1 MALSQE
7 GEKMNRFE
15 KLLVSRGFDLAKLQ
29 NDTTVYKVTN
39 LDQAAALI
47 QKAVAEHRHIH
58 VVADYDCDGVMSGCN
73 LYLILSEMG
82 ADFTIRFPKKMSE
95 GYGISEKI
103 VDEIPNGSLVITID
117 NGIAAIEA
125 IDLANSRDM
134 EVIVLDH
141 HQIRGDGLLPNA
153 ACIVDPH
160 IYKEETEFEHY
171 CGAGIGHMLAKELH
185 LSEEVVNQT
194 MVLAAIATIQD
205 VVPLIDNNRN
215 IVKHGLQMLNA
226 KQVDLPGI
234 YSLCG
239 ALKLIPT
246 VDVKSCIT
254 EEDIAFQIGPC
265 VNAAGRMLDDG
276 ACIAFEHLIHYDIYG
291 EDGIRELVE
300 WNKKRKEETVKQ
312 QNILDIAA
320 DAVLSKSPKTTCMVL
335 YAPGLH
341 EGIIGINA
349 AKVVEKYNMPA
360 IVLTDSE
367 DGHLKGSARSVE
379 GINMKEALDAVS
391 EFVFKYGGHA
401 GAAGLTVEKDKLPD
415 FIKAINKFVP
425 KASVNTN
432 TWKYDMEIS
441 EREVSVAYS
450 AIRQYAP
457 YGEGFPAPVVRVN
470 GYNLVKQYGEFYSYI
485 GENGV
490 RLHGANSEAISF
502 TMKEK
507 FKNLGTP
514 LNLNI
519 VGTLGYSR
527 FTKKP
532 QVMINDFQTM
542 IKQQEAGFLL

>member
-1 MALSQE
+1 
-7 GEKMNRFE
+7 MNKLE

-39 LDQAAALI
+39 IARAAEI
-47 QKAVAEHRHIH
+47 IRQAVATNRHIH
-58 VVADYDCDGVMSGCN
+58 VVADYDCDGVMSGCI
-73 LYLILSEMG
+73 LYLILSDMG

-134 EVIVLDH
+134 DVVILDH
-141 HQIRGDGLLPNA
+141 HQIRGDGMLPNA
-153 ACIVDPH
+153 ACTVDPH
-160 IYKEETEFEHY
+160 IYKEETEFEDY
-171 CGAGIGHMLAKELH
+171 CGAGIGHMLAKELK
-185 LSEEVVNQT
+185 LSDDIIKKT
-194 MVLAAIATIQD
+194 LVLAAIATIQD
-205 VVPLIDNNRN
+205 VVPLIDDNRN
-215 IVKHGLQMLNA
+215 IVKNGLKLLNN
-226 KQVDLPGI
+226 KEIDLPGI

-239 ALKLIPT
+239 ALKLIPST
-246 VDVKSCIT
+246 DVNACIC

-265 VNAAGRMLDDG
+265 VNPMGRMLDDG
-276 ACIAFEHLIHYDIYG
+276 ARIAFEHLMHYDIYG

-312 QNILDIAA
+312 QNILEIVA
-320 DAVLSKSPKTTCMVL
+320 DGVKTPKTTCMVL

-367 DGHLKGSARSVE
+367 DGMLKGSARSVE
-379 GINMKEALDAVS
+379 GINMKDALDAVA

-401 GAAGLTVEKDKLPD
+401 GAAGLTVEKDKLNN
-415 FIKAINKFVP
+415 FVKAINNAIP

-432 TWKYDMEIS
+432 TWKYDFEIS
-441 EREVSVAYS
+441 EREIPAVYAE
-450 AIRQYAP
+450 IRKYAP
-457 YGEGFPAPVVRVN
+457 YGEAFPAPVVRVN
-470 GYNLVKQYGEFYSYI
+470 GYNMIKNYGQYYKYI
-485 GENGV
+485 GDNGV
-490 RLHGANSEAISF
+490 KFNGANSEAVSF
-502 TMKEK
+502 TLKDK

-527 FTKKP
+527 FSKKP
-532 QVMINDFQTM
+532 QIMINDFQHV
-542 IKQQEAGFLL
+542 IKHQNTGFLL